1 MAVDCVYKPWV
12 ATPFG
17 MNTLPVSRHKHKLS
31 REGHGSALSRGR
43 LHEPQQEEPM
53 HTRAAEGEEEEEEI
67 RMHLAEV
74 WEELQRLLLAKKF
87 YDNKLLALRADSI

>member
-1 MAVDCVYKPWV
+1 
-12 ATPFG
+12 
-17 MNTLPVSRHKHKLS
+17 
-31 REGHGSALSRGR
+31 
-43 LHEPQQEEPM
+43 M

-87 YDNKLLALRADSI
+87 YENKLHALRADSI

>member
-12 ATPFG
+12 ATPIG

-43 LHEPQQEEPM
+43 LHEQQQEEPM
-53 HTRAAEGEEEEEEI
+53 HSGAAEEEEEEI

-87 YDNKLLALRADSI
+87 YENKLMALRADSI